1 MNGALVDKQAI
12 KSISDT
18 FRVEDRVKKGK
29 AELFNAESIV
39 LRAELERTRLLNEA
53 AKIYQLAK
61 EAAKTM
67 SEAKDQ

>member
-39 LRAELERTRLLNEA
+39 LRAELEGLGCSMRPQKST
-53 AKIYQLAK
+53 
-61 EAAKTM
+61 
-67 SEAKDQ
+67 S

>member
-1 MNGALVDKQAI
+1 MGHWLTNQAI

-53 AKIYQLAK
+53 AKFYQLAK